1 MFSVFF
7 SYKDIMKS
15 YRPLHLIG
23 NGTINRT
30 KKWVKLAKVKKEA
43 VLMKWKGK

>member
-1 MFSVFF
+1 ME
-7 SYKDIMKS
+7 
-15 YRPLHLIG
+15 LLIE
-23 NGTINRT
+23 IT